1 MTEPAMLTVDLADR
15 AYEIA
20 IGPGLL
26 VEAGQRIAP
35 LLHRPF
41 TVIVTDET
49 VAKLHLP
56 TLEAALTAEGIAHKA
71 IVLPAGE
78 STKSFANLEHVCA
91 QLLDLGVERK
101 DHIIALGG
109 GVIGDLTGFAAS
121 VLRRGVAFIQVPTTL
136 LAQVDSSVGGKTGIN
151 VAQGKNL
158 IGAFHQPALVLA
170 DTAVLDTLSPR
181 DLRAGYAEVIKYGL
195 LGDAT
200 FFGWLEQGGGAAL
213 LAGDGQARIK
223 AILRSCEMK
232 AEIVA
237 EDEKETGR
245 RALLNLGHTFGHA
258 LEAETGY
265 SNALLHGEGVGV
277 GMALAFQLSESL
289 GLCKAGAAERV
300 LAHLRAADM
309 PATLLD
315 IPGAPFDVDRLMAH
329 MGQDKKVEAGTI
341 MFILAKAIGDTFTT
355 KDVAEADVRAV
366 LAQGQAS

>member
-1 MTEPAMLTVDLADR
+1 MADPATLTVDLADR

-26 VEAGQRIAP
+26 EEAGKRIAP

-49 VAKLHLP
+49 VAGIHLP
-56 TLEAALTAEGIAHKA
+56 KLEKALDSVGIVHKA

-78 STKSFANLEHVCA
+78 STKSFANLERVCA
-91 QLLDLGVERK
+91 DLLDFGVERK

-121 VLRRGVAFIQVPTTL
+121 VLRRGVAFIQMPTTL

-151 VAQGKNL
+151 VRQGKNL

-170 DTAVLDTLSPR
+170 DTAALDTLSPR

-200 FFGWLEQGGGAAL
+200 FFDWLEQGGGAAL

-237 EDEKETGR
+237 EDEKEAGR

-277 GMALAFQLSESL
+277 GMGLAFQLSEAL
-289 GLCKAGAAERV
+289 GLCATGAADRV
-300 LAHLRAADM
+300 LAHLRAVDM
-309 PATLLD
+309 PAILLD
-315 IPGAPFDVDRLMAH
+315 IPGAPFDVEKLVAH

-341 MFILAKAIGDTFTT
+341 MFILAKAIGKAFTT
-355 KDVAEADVRAV
+355 KEVPMDAVRTV
-366 LAQGQAS
+366 LTEGQAR